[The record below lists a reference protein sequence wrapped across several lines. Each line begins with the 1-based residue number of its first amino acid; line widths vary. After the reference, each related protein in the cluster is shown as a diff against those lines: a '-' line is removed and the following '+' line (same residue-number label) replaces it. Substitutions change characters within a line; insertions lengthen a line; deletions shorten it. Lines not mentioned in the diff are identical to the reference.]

1 MKIIHYVFCLLLLV
15 CINTGVQAAKK
26 IATLYVPGATS
37 SPLTHFKFYISI
49 LTPESVQYGV
59 YESKSVMSTNMTL
72 VSWSGSDTAPTL
84 KSEDISKISH
94 SACPGVDAY
103 DDLTQI
109 SDWGCNEFTIGVYY
123 DSDLHGCPWL
133 VSAYIQSYETYD
145 ASMGI
150 PPFTGPT
157 KVSSTCPAVPL
168 TPYDISWNENYVVH
182 DKVLRMQSTGSTIET
197 TLSTYLMKD
206 GKLCDGSKYDDRGA
220 YCRWVA
226 KMVTFTFTGC
236 DNAKVSVTPTPHPV
250 TDKQLHDM
258 LVRVDTSSQQPL
270 DSTCRFQY
278 VLNML

>member
-1 MKIIHYVFCLLLLV
+1 MKIIRYVSCLLLLV
-15 CINTGVQAAKK
+15 CINTSVQAATK

-37 SPLTHFKFYISI
+37 SPLTQFRFNLSI
-49 LTPESVQYGV
+49 LTPESVQNGV
-59 YESKSVMSTNMTL
+59 YESRSVMSTNINL
-72 VSWSGSDTAPTL
+72 VSWTGSDTAPTL
-84 KSEDISKISH
+84 KLEDISKISP
-94 SACPGVDAY
+94 SSCPGVEAY
-103 DDLTQI
+103 DDLSPVTG
-109 SDWGCNEFTIGVYY
+109 WGCNEFIIGVYY

-133 VSAYIQSYETYD
+133 VSAYIQSSETYD

-150 PPFTGPT
+150 PPFMGPT

-182 DKVLRMQSTGSTIET
+182 DKVLRLQSTGSTIET

-226 KMVTFTFTGC
+226 KMVTFTGC